1 MAIQYGKT
9 VVKFIDMVSVED
21 TETLWQWM
29 QQHPGGKI
37 NLAKCQHLH
46 TSILQLL
53 VLAKPTISAWP
64 QDVVF
69 KNVLQM
75 CLAAPVS
82 DATSAAAADAS
93 TAAVTQPE
101 NDAHAGNWH

>member
-21 TETLWQWM
+21 TEALWQWM
-29 QQHPGGKI
+29 QQHPSGKI

-53 VLAKPTISAWP
+53 ILTKPTISAWP

-75 CLAAPVS
+75 CLAAPSGHVARQS
-82 DATSAAAADAS
+82 NT
-93 TAAVTQPE
+93 P
-101 NDAHAGNWH
+101 H